1 MPRNMIRLEQ
11 HILLTIIELLGERRS
26 TILEYSELRFG
37 IPSAIIVDF
46 GMKDEVISIL
56 FRYLA

>member
-26 TILEYSELRFG
+26 ILEYSELRFG
-37 IPSAIIVDF
+37 IRSAIIADF
-46 GMKDEVISIL
+46 GMKDEAISIF

>member
-26 TILEYSELRFG
+26 ILEYSELRFG
-37 IPSAIIVDF
+37 IRSAIIVDF
-46 GMKDEVISIL
+46 GMKDEVISSL
-56 FRYLA
+56 FRCLA

>member
-1 MPRNMIRLEQ
+1 MPRNMIRLEK

-26 TILEYSELRFG
+26 ILEYSELRFG
-37 IPSAIIVDF
+37 IRSVIIVDF